1 MHKSKEEWLRIMLLQ
16 QWVSSSL
23 QALPA
28 QFYEELTELNIVVIF
43 SQALQCK
50 FFKRITSGACLKF
63 IFKSRAK

>member
-16 QWVSSSL
+16 QWVISSL

-43 SQALQCK
+43 SQAL
-50 FFKRITSGACLKF
+50 
-63 IFKSRAK
+63 